1 MKKIKRHKRYKYTR
15 SKNRRKKG
23 IVVRLRLTAKQR
35 NYISQCVGCRRFVY
49 NHCVAYVKRL
59 MNEKR
64 EYVSRLYENYLFYGE
79 SFPEGFTFSKKDEY
93 IDVKIDE
100 SLFNDE
106 INDIKKPIDD
116 KTPSEYD
123 FINHIPQRVVQQ
135 AINDCVKAFKR
146 WMNGISDFPKFKKK
160 NDDKN
165 TARFP
170 DQAITKTNGII
181 DCIDGT
187 CITINKDLQ
196 RIPFKCSR
204 RDTRYLNR
212 NQNLIHNIT
221 FSKTKTCKYNASI
234 LIEDVEQHKLKK
246 SHKKTG
252 HDLGIKTFC
261 TSSDGQKYN
270 APKRLD
276 KVERKRKR
284 LQRELDRRVKG
295 SKNREKT
302 RIRLARTYEQ
312 EVNIRNNFQHE
323 LSTELIKE
331 NGVLVFET
339 LNIEG
344 MLKNHHLA
352 ASIQER
358 SWGTFLNMVEYK
370 SEKYNRQFVKIDRWY
385 PSSKTCS
392 KCGAKK
398 ESLKLS
404 ERVWK
409 CPHCGAILD
418 RDINAAVGICKEGL
432 RMLSDGTA
440 V

>member
-1 MKKIKRHKRYKYTR
+1 MKKIKRHKRYKY
-15 SKNRRKKG
+15 SKSENRRKKG
-23 IVVRLRLTAKQR
+23 IKVRLRPTAEQK
-35 NYISQCVGCRRFVY
+35 NYISQCVGCRRFVFNY
-49 NHCVAYVKRL
+49 CVGYVQRL
-59 MNEKR
+59 MDEKR
-64 EYVSRLYENYLFYGE
+64 EYVSRLYENYLCYGE
-79 SFPEGFTFSKKDEY
+79 SFPQGFTFSKKDEY
-93 IDVKIDE
+93 IDVKIDAT
-100 SLFNDE
+100 LFNNV
-106 INDIKKPIDD
+106 INDIKKPNDD
-116 KTPSEYD
+116 GTPSEYD
-123 FINHIPQRVVQQ
+123 FINRIPQKVVQQ
-135 AINDCVKAFKR
+135 AINDCVKAFKG
-146 WMNGISDFPKFKKK
+146 WLNGTSGFPKFKKK
-160 NDDKN
+160 NDDEN

-170 DQAITKTNGII
+170 DQAIMKSNGVI

-187 CITINKDLQ
+187 CISINKHLQ
-196 RIPFKCSR
+196 RIPFKCSS

-261 TSSDGQKYN
+261 TSSDGQKHE

-284 LQRELDRRVKG
+284 LQRELARRVKG

-302 RIRLARTYEQ
+302 RMRLARTYEK
-312 EVNIRNNFQHE
+312 ETNVRKDFQHK
-323 LSTELIKE
+323 LSTELVKE
-331 NGVLVFET
+331 NGVLVFES
-339 LNIEG
+339 LNIKS

-370 SEKYNRQFVKIDRWY
+370 SEKYNRQFVKIDQWY

-392 KCGAKK
+392 KCGTKK

-432 RMLSDGTA
+432 RMLSDGST

>member
-1 MKKIKRHKRYKYTR
+1 MKKIKRHKRYKYSK
-15 SKNRRKKG
+15 SKNRRLKG
-23 IVVRLRLTAKQR
+23 IKVRLHPTDEQR
-35 NYISQCVGCRRFVY
+35 IYISKCVGCRRFIY

-93 IDVKIDE
+93 IDVEIDE

-116 KTPSEYD
+116 ETPSEYD
-123 FINHIPQRVVQQ
+123 FINHIPQKVVQQ

-146 WMNGISDFPKFKKK
+146 WMNGTSDFPKFKKK

-165 TARFP
+165 TARFT
-170 DQAITKTNGII
+170 DQAITKSNGII

-221 FSKTKTCKYNASI
+221 FSKTKTCKYDASI
-234 LIEDVEQHKLKK
+234 LIEDVEQHKLRK

-261 TSSDGQKYN
+261 ASSNGQKHE

-284 LQRELDRRVKG
+284 LQRELARRVKG

-302 RIRLARTYEQ
+302 RMRLARTYEE
-312 EVNIRNNFQHE
+312 EVNVRNNFQHE
-323 LSTELIKE
+323 LSTELVKE
-331 NGVLVFET
+331 NGVLVFES
-339 LNIEG
+339 LNIKG

-352 ASIQER
+352 ASIQSC

-370 SEKYNRQFVKIDRWY
+370 SEKYNRQFVKIDQWY

-432 RMLSDGTA
+432 RMLSDGSA

>member
-1 MKKIKRHKRYKYTR
+1 MKKIKRHKRYKYSR

-23 IVVRLRLTAKQR
+23 IVVRLHTTDEHRI
-35 NYISQCVGCRRFVY
+35 YISKCVGCRRFVY

-93 IDVKIDE
+93 IDVEIDE

-123 FINHIPQRVVQQ
+123 FINHIPQKVIQQ

-146 WMNGISDFPKFKKK
+146 WLSGTSGFPKFKKK

-165 TARFP
+165 TVRFP
-170 DQAITKTNGII
+170 AQAITTSNGFI

-187 CITINKDLQ
+187 CITLNKDLQ
-196 RIPFKCSR
+196 RISFKCSR
-204 RDTRYLNR
+204 RDMRYLNR

-261 TSSDGQKYN
+261 SSSDGQKHE

-276 KVERKRKR
+276 KIERKRKR
-284 LQRELDRRVKG
+284 LQRELTRRVKG

-339 LNIEG
+339 LNIKG
-344 MLKNHHLA
+344 MLKNHNLA
-352 ASIQER
+352 ASIQEC
-358 SWGTFLNMVEYK
+358 SWGTFLNMIEYK

-392 KCGAKK
+392 KCGTKK

-404 ERVWK
+404 EREWT
-409 CPHCGAILD
+409 CPHCGAKLD
-418 RDINAAVGICKEGL
+418 RDINAAVCICKEGL
-432 RMLSDGTA
+432 RILSDGSTD
-440 V
+440 

>member
-1 MKKIKRHKRYKYTR
+1 MKKIKRHKRYKYSR

-23 IVVRLRLTAKQR
+23 IVVRLHPTAEQR
-35 NYISQCVGCRRFVY
+35 NYISQCVGCRRFIY

-93 IDVKIDE
+93 IDVEIDE
-100 SLFNDE
+100 TLFNDE

-116 KTPSEYD
+116 ETPSEYD
-123 FINHIPQRVVQQ
+123 FINHIPQKVVQQ

-146 WMNGISDFPKFKKK
+146 WMNGTSGFPKFKKK

-165 TARFP
+165 TVRFP

-246 SHKKTG
+246 SRKKTG

-261 TSSDGQKYN
+261 SSSDGQKHE

-284 LQRELDRRVKG
+284 LQRELARRVKG

-302 RIRLARTYEQ
+302 RMRLARTYE
-312 EVNIRNNFQHE
+312 EETNVRKNFQHE
-323 LSTELIKE
+323 LSTELVKE
-331 NGVLVFET
+331 NGVLVFES
-339 LNIEG
+339 LNING

-392 KCGAKK
+392 KCGTKK

-432 RMLSDGTA
+432 RMLSDGST

>member
-1 MKKIKRHKRYKYTR
+1 MK
-15 SKNRRKKG
+15 S
-23 IVVRLRLTAKQR
+23 
-35 NYISQCVGCRRFVY
+35 
-49 NHCVAYVKRL
+49 
-59 MNEKR
+59 
-64 EYVSRLYENYLFYGE
+64 
-79 SFPEGFTFSKKDEY
+79 
-93 IDVKIDE
+93 
-100 SLFNDE
+100 
-106 INDIKKPIDD
+106 
-116 KTPSEYD
+116 
-123 FINHIPQRVVQQ
+123 
-135 AINDCVKAFKR
+135 
-146 WMNGISDFPKFKKK
+146 
-160 NDDKN
+160 
-165 TARFP
+165 
-170 DQAITKTNGII
+170 NGII

-187 CITINKDLQ
+187 CISINKHLQ
-196 RIPFKCSR
+196 RIPFKCSS

-221 FSKTKTCKYNASI
+221 FSKTKTCKYDASI
-234 LIEDVEQHKLKK
+234 LIEDVEQHKLRK

-261 TSSDGQKYN
+261 SSSDGQKHE

-284 LQRELDRRVKG
+284 LQRELARRVKG

-302 RIRLARTYEQ
+302 RMRLARTYEE
-312 EVNIRNNFQHE
+312 EVNVRKDFQHK
-323 LSTELIKE
+323 LSTELVKE
-331 NGVLVFET
+331 NGVLVFES
-339 LNIEG
+339 LNIKG